1 MITFSLL
8 SYYYSHLNCQILNF
22 FFLYKYKAYEY
33 NEEQVKA
40 SDVEY
45 VSMDDADEEDVTK
58 EDAEHV
64 VLLKAKEDQSHVPQE
79 EPSSIVSDQTSSTS
93 INRLHEIKT
102 SIGLRGGGDSHDA
115 TALLSEAKEL
125 AKAKF
130 KQLFAFLN
138 GEDQVDPSF
147 IVREIVSESNALSH
161 LQNKEKVAGGN
172 GNEFNLST
180 LDGMDLDIF
189 REQVSIMFEK
199 IQKQMNF
206 DLKAHSEYTTDL
218 VERAL
223 VDMSNLDKIRG
234 KVRRLNEDQEG
245 QEGEEDQN
253 EEEEESFGSF
263 KDTFYFDPR
272 GANQHIHTIMR
283 EAYSEG
289 RKRLHSRFKQKM
301 HSSKNNQDDRRRRHL
316 EEAGTCAVPCEID
329 DMLCN
334 CRKLYECASEMSA
347 YDLSVLYLKGFI
359 EEDGNVTVSV
369 DAFDS
374 IVPLKFHT
382 IKTMVSDW
390 NSEVSHICQ
399 HLAHFL
405 IIMHTNINHTHFILS
420 ISDKYTSNE

>member
-1 MITFSLL
+1 
-8 SYYYSHLNCQILNF
+8 
-22 FFLYKYKAYEY
+22 
-33 NEEQVKA
+33 
-40 SDVEY
+40 
-45 VSMDDADEEDVTK
+45 MDDADEEVTK

-64 VLLKAKEDQSHVPQE
+64 ALLKAKEDQSHVPQE
-79 EPSSIVSDQTSSTS
+79 EPSSLVSDQTSSTP
-93 INRLHEIKT
+93 IVNRLHEIKT

-147 IVREIVSESNALSH
+147 IVGEIVSESNALSH
-161 LQNKEKVAGGN
+161 LQNKEKVAEGN
-172 GNEFNLST
+172 GNEFNLSA
-180 LDGMDLDIF
+180 LDGMDLAIF
-189 REQVSIMFEK
+189 REQVSIKFEK

-206 DLKAHSEYTTDL
+206 DFKAHAEYTTDL

-223 VDMSNLDKIRG
+223 VDMSNLDKIRR

-245 QEGEEDQN
+245 QDEEDQN
-253 EEEEESFGSF
+253 EEEEESSGSF

-272 GANQHIHTIMR
+272 GANQNIHAIMR

-289 RKRLHSRFKQKM
+289 RKRLHSRFKHKM
-301 HSSKNNQDDRRRRHL
+301 QNNQANRRRRHL
-316 EEAGTCAVPCEID
+316 EEAGTCVVPCEID

-334 CRKLYECASEMSA
+334 CRRLYECAGEMSA

-382 IKTMVSDW
+382 IKKMVSEW
-390 NSEVSHICQ
+390 NTEVRSYMPVSCTFSH
-399 HLAHFL
+399 
-405 IIMHTNINHTHFILS
+405 NHAYKHQSYPFHSFNFRQMNL
-420 ISDKYTSNE
+420 K

>member
-1 MITFSLL
+1 
-8 SYYYSHLNCQILNF
+8 
-22 FFLYKYKAYEY
+22 
-33 NEEQVKA
+33 
-40 SDVEY
+40 
-45 VSMDDADEEDVTK
+45 MDDADEEEVTK

-64 VLLKAKEDQSHVPQE
+64 ALLKAKDDQSHVPQE
-79 EPSSIVSDQTSSTS
+79 EPSSLVSDQTSSTP

-147 IVREIVSESNALSH
+147 IGEMVSESNALSH
-161 LQNKEKVAGGN
+161 LQNEEMVAGGN
-172 GNEFNLST
+172 GNEFNLSA
-180 LDGMDLDIF
+180 LDGMDLAIF
-189 REQVSIMFEK
+189 REQVSIKFEK

-206 DLKAHSEYTTDL
+206 DFKAHAEYTIDL

-223 VDMSNLDKIRG
+223 VDISNLDKIRG
-234 KVRRLNEDQEG
+234 KVRRLNEDQEV
-245 QEGEEDQN
+245 QDEEDQN
-253 EEEEESFGSF
+253 EEEESSGSF

-272 GANQHIHTIMR
+272 GANQNIHAIMR

-289 RKRLHSRFKQKM
+289 RKRLHSRFKHKM

-334 CRKLYECASEMSA
+334 CRRLYECAGEMSA

-382 IKTMVSDW
+382 IKKMVSEW
-390 NSEVSHICQ
+390 NTEVSHICQ
-399 HLAHFL
+399 YLAHFL
-405 IIMHTNINHTHFILS
+405 IIIHTNINHTHFILS
-420 ISDKYTSNE
+420 ISDK